1 MKISGH
7 TSVVLT
13 EKLLSGTRFTNLAQS
28 AVIMKGLRLYL
39 GIILSGFIT
48 SQALAAEPRQ
58 SIVSVNSVVPI
69 KSIVPISPVLA
80 ANYNKT
86 QIHVTP
92 VHSPIPKLSTKRA
105 NFKQETA
112 TQDSVYV
119 ADWVLDSG
127 DNQQMPFA
135 IVDKK
140 AAKVYV
146 FDALGQLTGAAPALL
161 GLAVGDD
168 SIPNIGTMALASI
181 KPEQR
186 TTPAGRF
193 VVALGKNI
201 HNKEILW
208 IDYDAAIS
216 LHRVVT
222 SSPKERRLQR
232 LESQN
237 LLERRI
243 SYGCINVPVNF
254 YDQVISPAFTGTNGV
269 VYVLP
274 DTRSIQEVFGSYS
287 VADRALEQ

>member
-7 TSVVLT
+7 TSVVMT
-13 EKLLSGTRFTNLAQS
+13 EKLLSRAKFSNLTQS
-28 AVIMKGLRLYL
+28 AVIMISQRFCL

-48 SQALAAEPRQ
+48 GQALAAEPKQ
-58 SIVSVNSVVPI
+58 SVAP
-69 KSIVPISPVLA
+69 IVPISPMLV
-80 ANYNKT
+80 ANYNTT

-92 VHSPIPKLSTKRA
+92 VHSLVPKLSTKLNTKRA
-105 NFKQETA
+105 NFKQETT

-168 SIPNIGTMALASI
+168 SIPNIGNMALASI

-208 IDYDAAIS
+208 VDYDTAIS
-216 LHRVVT
+216 LHSVVT

-232 LESQN
+232 LASQN
-237 LLERRI
+237 PLERRI

-254 YDQVISPAFTGTNGV
+254 YDQVVSPAFTGTNGV

-274 DTRSIQEVFGSYS
+274 DTRLIQDVFGSYS
-287 VADRALEQ
+287 VTDRTLEQ

>member
-1 MKISGH
+1 MKFFGQ
-7 TSVVLT
+7 TSVVVT
-13 EKLLSGTRFTNLAQS
+13 KKRLSGAIFSNVTTQS
-28 AVIMKGLRLYL
+28 AIIMGQRLCL
-39 GIILSGFIT
+39 AIIMSGFIT
-48 SQALAAEPRQ
+48 GHASAAKRKEP
-58 SIVSVNSVVPI
+58 VG
-69 KSIVPISPVLA
+69 PISSVFST
-80 ANYNKT
+80 NYDKT
-86 QIHVTP
+86 KLHATP
-92 VHSPIPKLSTKRA
+92 IHSPVPKLSTKRA

-112 TQDSVYV
+112 TQASVYL
-119 ADWVLDSG
+119 ANWVLDSG
-127 DNQQMPFA
+127 DNQQMPFV
-135 IVDKK
+135 IIDKK

-193 VVALGKNI
+193 VASLGKNI

-208 IDYDAAIS
+208 VDYDAAIS

-237 LLERRI
+237 PLERRI
-243 SYGCINVPVNF
+243 SYGCINVPVKF
-254 YDQVISPAFTGTNGV
+254 YEQVVSPTFTGTNGI

-274 DTRSIQEVFGSYS
+274 DTRSVKEVFGSYII
-287 VADRALEQ
+287 ADRALKQ

>member
-1 MKISGH
+1 MKIFGQKIVGV
-7 TSVVLT
+7 TK
-13 EKLLSGTRFTNLAQS
+13 KLLSGARFSNVTTQS
-28 AVIMKGLRLYL
+28 AIIIMSQRLCL
-39 GIILSGFIT
+39 AIIISGFIT
-48 SQALAAEPRQ
+48 GHASAAKRKEL
-58 SIVSVNSVVPI
+58 VE
-69 KSIVPISPVLA
+69 PISSVFA
-80 ANYNKT
+80 TNYDKT
-86 QIHVTP
+86 QIHATP
-92 VHSPIPKLSTKRA
+92 VHSPVPQPSTKRA

-112 TQDSVYV
+112 TQASVYL

-127 DNQQMPFA
+127 DNQQMPFV

-161 GLAVGDD
+161 GLAVGDN
-168 SIPNIGTMALASI
+168 SIPNIGTMPLASI

-193 VVALGKNI
+193 VAALGKNI

-208 IDYDAAIS
+208 VDYEAAIS

-222 SSPKERRLQR
+222 SSTKERRLQR

-237 LLERRI
+237 PLERRI
-243 SYGCINVPVNF
+243 SYGCINVPVKF
-254 YDQVISPAFTGTNGV
+254 YDQVISPSFTGTNGI

-274 DTRSIQEVFGSYS
+274 DTRSVKEVFGSYS
-287 VADRALEQ
+287 VTDRALEQ

>member
-7 TSVVLT
+7 TSVVVT
-13 EKLLSGTRFTNLAQS
+13 EKLLSRAKFSNLTQS
-28 AVIMKGLRLYL
+28 AVIMMGQRLCL
-39 GIILSGFIT
+39 GIIVSGFIT
-48 SQALAAEPRQ
+48 GQALAAEPKQ
-58 SIVSVNSVVPI
+58 AVVPI
-69 KSIVPISPVLA
+69 SSVLA
-80 ANYNKT
+80 TNYNTT

-92 VHSPIPKLSTKRA
+92 VHSPVPKLSTKRA
-105 NFKQETA
+105 NFKQETT
-112 TQDSVYV
+112 TQDSVYL

-146 FDALGQLTGAAPALL
+146 FDARGQLTGAAPALL

-193 VVALGKNI
+193 VVSLGKNI

-208 IDYDAAIS
+208 VDYDTAIS
-216 LHRVVT
+216 LHSVVT

-232 LESQN
+232 LASQN
-237 LLERRI
+237 PLERRI

-254 YDQVISPAFTGTNGV
+254 YDQVVSPAFTGTNGV

-274 DTRSIQEVFGSYS
+274 DTRLIQDVFGSYS
-287 VADRALEQ
+287 VTDRTLEQ

>member
-1 MKISGH
+1 MKNFWTKTVGV
-7 TSVVLT
+7 TK
-13 EKLLSGTRFTNLAQS
+13 KLLSGARFSNVTTQS
-28 AVIMKGLRLYL
+28 AIIIMSQRLWL
-39 GIILSGFIT
+39 AIIISGFIT
-48 SQALAAEPRQ
+48 GHASAAKRKEP
-58 SIVSVNSVVPI
+58 VE
-69 KSIVPISPVLA
+69 PISPVFA
-80 ANYNKT
+80 TNYDKIQT
-86 QIHVTP
+86 HATP
-92 VHSPIPKLSTKRA
+92 VRSPVSSFNTKRA

-112 TQDSVYV
+112 TQASVYL

-127 DNQQMPFA
+127 DNQQMPFV

-161 GLAVGDD
+161 GLAVGDN

-193 VVALGKNI
+193 VAALGKNI

-208 IDYDAAIS
+208 VDYDAAIS

-222 SSPKERRLQR
+222 SSSKERRLQR
-232 LESQN
+232 LESKN
-237 LLERRI
+237 PLERRI
-243 SYGCINVPVNF
+243 SYGCINVPVKF
-254 YDQVISPAFTGTNGV
+254 YEQVISPSFTGTNGI

-274 DTRSIQEVFGSYS
+274 DTRSVKEVFGSYS
-287 VADRALEQ
+287 VADPEFEQ

>member
-1 MKISGH
+1 MNFFGY
-7 TSVVLT
+7 TSVIVT
-13 EKLLSGTRFTNLAQS
+13 EKLWSAARFSNLTQS
-28 AVIMKGLRLYL
+28 AIIMMSQRLWL

-48 SQALAAEPRQ
+48 SLALAAEPKE
-58 SIVSVNSVVPI
+58 SVGS
-69 KSIVPISPVLA
+69 ISPVFA
-80 ANYNKT
+80 TNYDKT
-86 QIHVTP
+86 QIHATP
-92 VHSPIPKLSTKRA
+92 VHSPVPKLSTKRA

-112 TQDSVYV
+112 TQASVYL
-119 ADWVLDSG
+119 ADWVIDSG
-127 DNQQMPFA
+127 DNQQMPFV

-161 GLAVGDD
+161 GLAVGDN

-193 VVALGKNI
+193 VAALGKNI

-208 IDYDAAIS
+208 VDYDAAIS

-222 SSPKERRLQR
+222 SSTKERRLQR
-232 LESQN
+232 LESKN
-237 LLERRI
+237 PLERRI
-243 SYGCINVPVNF
+243 SYGCINVPVKF
-254 YDQVISPAFTGTNGV
+254 YDQVISPSFTGTNGI

-274 DTRSIQEVFGSYS
+274 DTRSVKEVFGSYS